1 MIKAQWMKSALAVIV
16 VAGLLWSSVWT
27 VAQDETGIVMRF
39 GGVARTVPSGIHFT
53 LPWPLES
60 MLKTQT
66 SLSRTMPVG
75 FTYVE
80 ELSGQVGKAST
91 REWLTGDTNIVKM
104 EVTLFYTIT
113 NPVDYLYGASD
124 LGDGTPRN
132 MMIRRVAESVMTN
145 LVASMGVDEALST
158 GKVQLRNKVL
168 TRTQELLD
176 QLKLGVTLTAFNLQ
190 SMAPPPEVQDAFNEV
205 TSAKSYREQQFS
217 EADGARATALPYAR
231 SQANRILQEAE
242 SYRTDLLGKAA
253 GEAASFKKLASSL
266 KANRDV
272 TMHRFWLESVERI
285 LGQRRAMVLPPVP
298 KGETQTVFVDMD

>member
-1 MIKAQWMKSALAVIV
+1 MIKARWMKSAVAALVAVGI
-16 VAGLLWSSVWT
+16 LWSSVWT
-27 VAQDETGIVMRF
+27 VAQDETGLVMRF

-80 ELSGQVGKAST
+80 EFSGQPGKSST

-132 MMIRRVAESVMTN
+132 MMIRRLAESVMTD
-145 LVASMGVDEALST
+145 LIASMGVDEALST
-158 GKVQLRNKVL
+158 GKVQLRNQVL
-168 TRTQELLD
+168 TRTQELLN

-190 SMAPPPEVQDAFNEV
+190 SMSPPPEVQEAFNKV

-231 SQANRILQEAE
+231 SQANRIEQEAE
-242 SYRTDLLGKAA
+242 SYSAELLGKAR
-253 GEAASFKKLASSL
+253 GEAASFKKLAASL
-266 KANRDV
+266 KTNRGV
-272 TMHRFWLESVERI
+272 TMYRFWLESVERI
-285 LGQRRAMVLPPVP
+285 LSQRRSMVLPRVP
-298 KGETQTVFVDMD
+298 AGETQTVFVDMD